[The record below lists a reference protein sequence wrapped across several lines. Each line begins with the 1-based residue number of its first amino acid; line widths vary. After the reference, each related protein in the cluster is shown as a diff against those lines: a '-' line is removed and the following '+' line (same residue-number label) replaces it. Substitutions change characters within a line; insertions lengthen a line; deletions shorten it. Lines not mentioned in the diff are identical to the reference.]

1 MDVAALAAENAK
13 LRQENED
20 LSRQLAQL
28 IEALRL
34 QIHRQ
39 FGASSE
45 QTPPEQARLFDEP
58 GDELEPEPEAPPPAA
73 SQPRRARRRG
83 TRLSPDLPHVEVIHD
98 LTDEEKRCS
107 AHGCELAPMGEEVSE
122 QLEFI
127 PAQVRVIKNI
137 RKKYTCPACEG
148 NVVTAKAPPQLIPK
162 SMATPSLLAWIA
174 VSKYADAL
182 PLYRQC
188 TIFERI
194 GFEADRTTLANWMI
208 TCGER
213 VQPLI
218 NLLSDRLREAPYLH
232 LDETTVQVLNEPGRE
247 AQAKSWMWVSAAGP
261 PGKRTVLFHYAP
273 SRGQAVAKELL
284 AGYRGAVMVDGYEG
298 YDVACR
304 ANGILRLGCWAH
316 ARRRFVEAQRLQPK
330 GKSGKADQALALI
343 NGLYAIERRLK
354 DAGPEQRHETRQRE
368 AKPLLEK
375 LHDWL
380 EKTLPRTPPK
390 TALGKAL
397 NYLHG
402 QWPRLIHYLDDGRWP
417 IDNNPAENA
426 IRPFTVGRK
435 NWLFSHSVRGA
446 TAGANLYSL
455 IETAKGHGLEPM
467 LYLNFVFKLLAS
479 VDSVDGFEALLPENF
494 NHADL

>member
-28 IEALRL
+28 VEALRL

-107 AHGCELAPMGEEVSE
+107 AHGCELAPMGEEVRE

-127 PAQVRVIKNI
+127 PAQVRAIKNS
-137 RKKYTCPACEG
+137 RQKYTCPACEG

-218 NLLSDRLREAPYLH
+218 NLLS
-232 LDETTVQVLNEPGRE
+232 
-247 AQAKSWMWVSAAGP
+247 
-261 PGKRTVLFHYAP
+261 
-273 SRGQAVAKELL
+273 
-284 AGYRGAVMVDGYEG
+284 
-298 YDVACR
+298 
-304 ANGILRLGCWAH
+304 
-316 ARRRFVEAQRLQPK
+316 
-330 GKSGKADQALALI
+330 
-343 NGLYAIERRLK
+343 
-354 DAGPEQRHETRQRE
+354 
-368 AKPLLEK
+368 
-375 LHDWL
+375 
-380 EKTLPRTPPK
+380 
-390 TALGKAL
+390 
-397 NYLHG
+397 
-402 QWPRLIHYLDDGRWP
+402 
-417 IDNNPAENA
+417 
-426 IRPFTVGRK
+426 
-435 NWLFSHSVRGA
+435 
-446 TAGANLYSL
+446 
-455 IETAKGHGLEPM
+455 
-467 LYLNFVFKLLAS
+467 
-479 VDSVDGFEALLPENF
+479 
-494 NHADL
+494 